1 MNKDTLKRLKGL
13 EARQRAARQ
22 PPSLSPYHYLQVCT
36 LAVLAGGAAGS
47 ESVAEGHA
55 RALGY
60 ASPRD
65 LQSALHGKAH
75 GKTGEPDD
83 YNARWTRALSD
94 LASANDLCPETA
106 SGMDFVELAARL
118 LPLAPDSNARRQ
130 ALKVLEEA
138 GPGFWG
144 ENDD

>member
-1 MNKDTLKRLKGL
+1 MLVNGAFATDL
-13 EARQRAARQ
+13 ARQHLRVTA
-22 PPSLSPYHYLQVCT
+22 
-36 LAVLAGGAAGS
+36 
-47 ESVAEGHA
+47 
-55 RALGY
+55 
-60 ASPRD
+60 
-65 LQSALHGKAH
+65 
-75 GKTGEPDD
+75 EPDD

>member
-1 MNKDTLKRLKGL
+1 MLALSATPHRGISNRPSTARLM
-13 EARQRAARQ
+13 ARRESRTTTTRA
-22 PPSLSPYHYLQVCT
+22 
-36 LAVLAGGAAGS
+36 G
-47 ESVAEGHA
+47 
-55 RALGY
+55 
-60 ASPRD
+60 
-65 LQSALHGKAH
+65 
-75 GKTGEPDD
+75 
-83 YNARWTRALSD
+83 RALSD